1 MHAFK
6 FSLDEIFSDL
16 FEYIGITVFSFAC
29 VAVHIVSRIFL
40 NISQETKVNGVRAFD
55 FGGHTNASKKK
66 EVDPREVEA
75 RQKRAQ
81 VLFCGQ
87 NISSLLKE
95 VYDLLSTT
103 LNLQVKGIL
112 TGQLSALSQLLIPL
126 TFVSL
131 LLPPPIKQP
140 PPPKKKIY
148 LKTQTLSMVS
158 VFELGE

>member
-1 MHAFK
+1 MLSNSVLVRFLVI
-6 FSLDEIFSDL
+6 FLSIFVSLCSAL
-16 FEYIGITVFSFAC
+16 HVYMY
-29 VAVHIVSRIFL
+29 IVSCIFL
-40 NISQETKVNGVRAFD
+40 NILQETKVNGVRAFD

-103 LNLQVKGIL
+103 LNLQVKWIL
-112 TGQLSALSQLLIPL
+112 TGQLSALSQLSIPL
-126 TFVSL
+126 TFTSP

-140 PPPKKKIY
+140 PSLPPS
-148 LKTQTLSMVS
+148 TVP
-158 VFELGE
+158 

>member
-1 MHAFK
+1 MIFLCI
-6 FSLDEIFSDL
+6 FVSLCSAL
-16 FEYIGITVFSFAC
+16 HVYLY
-29 VAVHIVSRIFL
+29 IVSRIFL
-40 NISQETKVNGVRAFD
+40 NILQETKLNGVRAFY

-103 LNLQVKGIL
+103 LNLQVK
-112 TGQLSALSQLLIPL
+112 
-126 TFVSL
+126 
-131 LLPPPIKQP
+131 
-140 PPPKKKIY
+140 
-148 LKTQTLSMVS
+148 
-158 VFELGE
+158 

>member
-1 MHAFK
+1 M
-6 FSLDEIFSDL
+6 
-16 FEYIGITVFSFAC
+16 
-29 VAVHIVSRIFL
+29 
-40 NISQETKVNGVRAFD
+40 NGVRAFD

-103 LNLQVKGIL
+103 LNLQVKWVL
-112 TGQLSALSQLLIPL
+112 TGQLSALSQLSIPL
-126 TFVSL
+126 TFTSP

-140 PPPKKKIY
+140 PSLPPPLFLNLHWPGIMEDFCH
-148 LKTQTLSMVS
+148 LVRPFQN
-158 VFELGE
+158 